1 MSTIG
6 NDTGFPTPTF
16 PPASHPAAS
25 HAAASHAAA
34 SHPAASHPAASPLAP
49 AAAPSSASLAG
60 LVAVVAFSLTVPA
73 TRVAAPA
80 LGGLLVGTGRA
91 VIAGVLAAGMLA
103 ARRDPFPW
111 AHLRGLGAVSA
122 GVVVG
127 FPICS
132 ALALE
137 HVSGM
142 HAVVVI
148 GLLPLATAVVT
159 ALRGQERHRA
169 GFWAASALGG
179 ATVVAYAWARGARS
193 VEGADL
199 LLILACLL
207 AGVGYAEGA
216 VLTRTLGGGR
226 VIAWASVLALPLSLP
241 LSALAVTLYPPQLTP
256 PALLSLGWLGSV
268 SGFLAF
274 FAWYHALARGGVGRV
289 GALQLLQPFFGVVWT
304 ACLVGEPLT
313 RYELVAV
320 GAIVPC
326 ILLARAFAAQPVTA
340 RAL

>member
-1 MSTIG
+1 MNSDN
-6 NDTGFPTPTF
+6 NDTFTPAPTF
-16 PPASHPAAS
+16 PAALPPAPLPAA
-25 HAAASHAAA
+25 
-34 SHPAASHPAASPLAP
+34 PA
-49 AAAPSSASLAG
+49 SASLAG
-60 LVAVVAFSLTVPA
+60 LVAVVAFALTVPA

-91 VIAGVLAAGMLA
+91 VIAGVLAAAMLA
-103 ARRDPFPW
+103 ARRDALPR
-111 AHLRGLGAVSA
+111 AHLRGLGAVAA
-122 GVVVG
+122 GVVLG
-127 FPICS
+127 FPVCS

-148 GLLPLATAVVT
+148 GLLPLTTAVVT
-159 ALRGQERHRA
+159 AVRGQERHPA
-169 GFWAASALGG
+169 GFWAASALGA

-193 VEGADL
+193 VEGADVL
-199 LLILACLL
+199 LLLACLL

-216 VLTRTLGGGR
+216 VLTRALGGAR

-241 LSALAVTLYPPQLTP
+241 LSALAVTLYRPQLTP

-268 SGFLAF
+268 SSFLAF

-289 GALQLLQPFFGVVWT
+289 GALQLLQPVFGVAFT
-304 ACLVGEPLT
+304 ARLLGEPLT
-313 RYELVAV
+313 PYELSAV

-326 ILLARAFAAQPVTA
+326 ILLARAFAEHRVTA
-340 RAL
+340 GEVRGVTPPR